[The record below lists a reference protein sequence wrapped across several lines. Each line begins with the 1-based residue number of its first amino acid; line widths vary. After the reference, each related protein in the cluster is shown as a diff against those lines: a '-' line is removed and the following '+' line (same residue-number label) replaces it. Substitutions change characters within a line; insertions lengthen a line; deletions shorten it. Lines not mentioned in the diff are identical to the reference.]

1 MIATLGVLGRIFLI
15 LADVLERWSLRH
27 SRRLLP
33 CTLVGLGR
41 LETCRL
47 VALLI
52 I

>member
-15 LADVLERWSLRH
+15 LADVLQRWSLRH

-33 CTLVGLGR
+33 CTLVGLD
-41 LETCRL
+41 RL